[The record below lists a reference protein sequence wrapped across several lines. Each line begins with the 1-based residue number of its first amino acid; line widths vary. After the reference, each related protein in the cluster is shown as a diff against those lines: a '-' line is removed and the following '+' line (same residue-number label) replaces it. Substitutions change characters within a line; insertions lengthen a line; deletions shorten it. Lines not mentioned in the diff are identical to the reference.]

1 MNPNEQRLKELQGK
15 MEAIKA
21 EMSQIKANMQSEKA
35 AATIDEAVNI
45 DRGRGLQ
52 GNRDAEGN
60 MITEKQ
66 VAEPVSEKPSV
77 QEIVDGLKLIGLPD
91 IKGQR
96 LSVASTKA
104 KGILTD
110 AAQTLDGG
118 RTTLVSSPEF
128 QEAFGD
134 AYDVIA
140 DPLKV
145 NISLDQSSD
154 IDEAAD
160 KKIKET
166 FHDMDSDYRKDKQSK
181 KMRAGG
187 ISREQGRAKP
197 MLDTSN
203 DTMPGWTQDEA
214 GNWSVDTESD
224 YWSTK
229 EGYKEAIQM
238 YGFKPSFVSEP
249 KKKGMVSS
257 YKAPKRISL

>member
-1 MNPNEQRLKELQGK
+1 

-60 MITEKQ
+60 MITEEQTSKPTEIQ
-66 VAEPVSEKPSV
+66 RKLLSGELTGQSSLGPIKITLDKEASDAEA
-77 QEIVDGLKLIGLPD
+77 I
-91 IKGQR
+91 
-96 LSVASTKA
+96 
-104 KGILTD
+104 D
-110 AAQTLDGG
+110 AAAEDKWQ
-118 RTTLVSSPEF
+118 EF
-128 QEAFGD
+128 M
-134 AYDVIA
+134 
-140 DPLKV
+140 
-145 NISLDQSSD
+145 D
-154 IDEAAD
+154 IDGN
-160 KKIKET
+160 
-166 FHDMDSDYRKDKQSK
+166 YRKDEQSE

-203 DTMPGWTQDEA
+203 DTMPGWTQDEG

>member
-60 MITEKQ
+60 MVTEEQ
-66 VAEPVSEKPSV
+66 SSKPT
-77 QEIVDGLKLIGLPD
+77 EIQRKLLSGELTGQSSLGP
-91 IKGQR
+91 IK
-96 LSVASTKA
+96 
-104 KGILTD
+104 I
-110 AAQTLDGG
+110 TLDK
-118 RTTLVSSPEF
+118 
-128 QEAFGD
+128 EASD
-134 AYDVIA
+134 AEA
-140 DPLKV
+140 
-145 NISLDQSSD
+145 

-166 FHDMDSDYRKDKQSK
+166 FHDMDFDYRKDEQSK

>member
-21 EMSQIKANMQSEKA
+21 EMSQIKANIQSEKA

-60 MITEKQ
+60 MITEEQTSKPTEIQ
-66 VAEPVSEKPSV
+66 RKLLSGELTGQSSLGPIKITLDKEASDAEA
-77 QEIVDGLKLIGLPD
+77 I
-91 IKGQR
+91 
-96 LSVASTKA
+96 
-104 KGILTD
+104 D
-110 AAQTLDGG
+110 AAAEDKWQ
-118 RTTLVSSPEF
+118 EF
-128 QEAFGD
+128 M
-134 AYDVIA
+134 
-140 DPLKV
+140 
-145 NISLDQSSD
+145 D
-154 IDEAAD
+154 IDGN
-160 KKIKET
+160 
-166 FHDMDSDYRKDKQSK
+166 YRKDEQSE

-203 DTMPGWTQDEA
+203 DTMPGWTQDEG

>member
-1 MNPNEQRLKELQGK
+1 VNPNEQRLKELQGK

-60 MITEKQ
+60 MVTEEQ
-66 VAEPVSEKPSV
+66 SSKPT
-77 QEIVDGLKLIGLPD
+77 EIQRKLLSGELTGQSSLGP
-91 IKGQR
+91 IK
-96 LSVASTKA
+96 
-104 KGILTD
+104 I
-110 AAQTLDGG
+110 TLDK
-118 RTTLVSSPEF
+118 
-128 QEAFGD
+128 EASD
-134 AYDVIA
+134 AEA
-140 DPLKV
+140 
-145 NISLDQSSD
+145 

-166 FHDMDSDYRKDKQSK
+166 FHDMDFDYRKDEQSK